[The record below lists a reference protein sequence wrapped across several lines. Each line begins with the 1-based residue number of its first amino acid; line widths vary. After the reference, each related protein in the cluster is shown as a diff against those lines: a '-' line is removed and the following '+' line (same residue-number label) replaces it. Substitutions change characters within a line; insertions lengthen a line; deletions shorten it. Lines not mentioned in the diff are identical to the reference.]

1 MYSIHWTHDDHGSS
15 LRDVSPITSGPI
27 HQAPTTDPSVSRR
40 EWLGVIG
47 AAAVAMPT
55 PAQIRGHPKTATPPR
70 SIPSTKGYLVEEIR
84 GGLFWVT
91 DGAYNTMFAVSRQ
104 GVIVVDP
111 LPSLGARLL
120 GAVAEVTRQPVTH
133 VVYSHE
139 HTDHIGAAFVLPSPV
154 TTIAHQDTA
163 AVLRRRADHRRPVPS
178 VAFNDRYV
186 LQVDD
191 QTLVLEYRG
200 VNHAPGNVFIYA
212 PRQKVLMLVDVV
224 YPGYMPYPDLGVAVD
239 IPGYIQAHRDA
250 LTYEFTEFVGG
261 HVNRLGTRA
270 DVEASLNFVLDLK
283 RTMEEVLAEKPFPG
297 YLRAGQIAPTETWF
311 AHDDY
316 EKERIAACFARLAPR
331 WTTRLMG
338 SERSLASHC
347 RTMMVALAIQ
357 FGVGESSS
365 TASPRKAK

>member
-139 HTDHIGAAFVLPSPV
+139 HTDHIGAAFVLPSPI

-178 VAFNDRYV
+178 VTFNDRYV

-191 QTLVLEYRG
+191 QTLILEYRG
-200 VNHAPGNVFIYA
+200 VNHAPGNIFIYA

-224 YPGYMPYPDLGVAVD
+224 YPGYMPYPDLGVAAD

-250 LTYEFTEFVGG
+250 LGYDFTEFVGG
-261 HVNRLGTRA
+261 HVDRLGSRV
-270 DVEASLNFVLDLK
+270 DVKHSLEFVLDLK
-283 RTMEEVLAEKPFPG
+283 RTAEEILAEKPFPS
-297 YLRAGQIAPTETWF
+297 YLRALRGDPLETWF

-316 EKERIAACFARLAPR
+316 EKDRIAACHAKLAPT
-331 WTTRLMG
+331 WAPRLKG
-338 SERSLASHC
+338 AERSLASHC
-347 RTMMVALAIQ
+347 RTMIVALAIQ
-357 FGVGESSS
+357 FAS
-365 TASPRKAK
+365 TDAVPAKSLRKPR